1 MRGILLPSNLVPR
14 GLPNKLDASII
25 YNMKGTQLTAAPAA
39 MAFQVLEAAREVEAR
54 LESALGGV
62 GLSLAKFGVLARL
75 VEAGEPLPLGCLAER
90 CSCVRSNMTQLM
102 DRLEAD
108 RLVERVQEPKDRRSV
123 LAALTEAGRE
133 RYSEAA
139 GILEAADRELFAP
152 LGEVER
158 AALKLLLQRFGKSG

>member
-1 MRGILLPSNLVPR
+1 
-14 GLPNKLDASII
+14 
-25 YNMKGTQLTAAPAA
+25 MKGTQLTTAPAA

-54 LESALGGV
+54 LESALAGI

-75 VEAGEPLPLGCLAER
+75 MEAGEPLPLGCLAER

-102 DRLEAD
+102 DRLEAE
-108 RLVERVQEPKDRRSV
+108 RLVERVQEPKDRRSI

-139 GILEAADRELFAP
+139 RILEAADQDLFAS

-158 AALKLLLQRFGKSG
+158 TALKLLLQRFGKSG

>member
-1 MRGILLPSNLVPR
+1 MNGSQ
-14 GLPNKLDASII
+14 
-25 YNMKGTQLTAAPAA
+25 TTAAPAA

-75 VEAGEPLPLGCLAER
+75 MEAGEPLPLGSLAER

-102 DRLEAD
+102 DRLEAE

-133 RYSEAA
+133 RYTEAA
-139 GILEAADRELFAP
+139 RILETADQDLFAS

-158 AALKLLLQRFGKSG
+158 TALKLLLQRFGKTG

>member
-1 MRGILLPSNLVPR
+1 MNGSQ
-14 GLPNKLDASII
+14 ATTS
-25 YNMKGTQLTAAPAA
+25 PAA
-39 MAFQVLEAAREVEAR
+39 MAFQVLDAAREVEAR
-54 LESALGGV
+54 LESALGAV

-75 VEAGEPLPLGCLAER
+75 MEAGEPMPLGCLAER

-133 RYSEAA
+133 RYTEAA
-139 GILEAADRELFAP
+139 RVLETADQDLFAS

-158 AALKLLLQRFGKSG
+158 TALKLLLQRFGKTG

>member
-1 MRGILLPSNLVPR
+1 MNGSQ
-14 GLPNKLDASII
+14 
-25 YNMKGTQLTAAPAA
+25 TTAAPAA

-75 VEAGEPLPLGCLAER
+75 MEAGEPLPLGSLAER

-108 RLVERVQEPKDRRSV
+108 RLVERVQEPRDRRSV
-123 LAALTEAGRE
+123 LAALTKAGRE
-133 RYSEAA
+133 RYAEAA
-139 GILEAADRELFAP
+139 RILDTADQDLFAS

-158 AALKLLLQRFGKSG
+158 TALKLLLQRFGKTG

>member
-1 MRGILLPSNLVPR
+1 MNGSQ
-14 GLPNKLDASII
+14 
-25 YNMKGTQLTAAPAA
+25 TTAAPAA

-75 VEAGEPLPLGCLAER
+75 MEAGEPLPLGSLAER

-102 DRLEAD
+102 DRLEAE

-133 RYSEAA
+133 RYTEAER
-139 GILEAADRELFAP
+139 IMETADQDLFAS

-158 AALKLLLQRFGKSG
+158 TALKLLLQRFGKTG

>member
-1 MRGILLPSNLVPR
+1 
-14 GLPNKLDASII
+14 
-25 YNMKGTQLTAAPAA
+25 

-75 VEAGEPLPLGCLAER
+75 MEAGEPLPLGSLAER
-90 CSCVRSNMTQLM
+90 CCCVRSNMTQLM
-102 DRLEAD
+102 DRLEAEH
-108 RLVERVQEPKDRRSV
+108 LVERVQEPKDRRSV

-139 GILEAADRELFAP
+139 RILETADQDLFAS

-158 AALKLLLQRFGKSG
+158 TALKLLLQRFGNSG

>member
-1 MRGILLPSNLVPR
+1 
-14 GLPNKLDASII
+14 
-25 YNMKGTQLTAAPAA
+25 
-39 MAFQVLEAAREVEAR
+39 MAFQVLDAAREVEAR
-54 LESALGGV
+54 LEGALGAV

-75 VEAGEPLPLGCLAER
+75 MEAGEPLPLSCLAER
-90 CSCVRSNMTQLM
+90 CSCVRSNMTQLI

-133 RYSEAA
+133 RYAEAA
-139 GILEAADRELFAP
+139 GILAAADAELFAS

>member
-1 MRGILLPSNLVPR
+1 
-14 GLPNKLDASII
+14 
-25 YNMKGTQLTAAPAA
+25 
-39 MAFQVLEAAREVEAR
+39 MAFQILDAAHAVESR
-54 LESALGGV
+54 LEGALGDV

-75 VEAGEPLPLGCLAER
+75 MEAGEPLPLGSLAER
-90 CSCVRSNMTQLM
+90 CSCVRSNMTQLI

-139 GILEAADRELFAP
+139 AILETADRDLFAS
-152 LGEVER
+152 LGDVER
-158 AALKLLLQRFGKSG
+158 TALKLLLQRFGKSG